1 MTPDEKTLYLDVM
14 QELYEDVA
22 SVGKESSFPLYSNWA
37 ICYILSSWKMHTCES
52 VPAVGWFS
60 AWWCE
65 GRGKAD
71 PDHLESFLQIHLFLL
86 SRLLDLSYSC
96 PTLQAHSCQIFSMS
110 VESTVYPVVQA
121 PKLSVILF
129 SSPFVIPYPPANQGA
144 STLNSVFKRAPEYNH
159 VSTSSALTILVSAAS
174 SLTRSAGIP
183 QDSCPT
189 TFPCVLRVSS

>member
-1 MTPDEKTLYLDVM
+1 VALYFSKEEWKIMTPDEKTLYLDVM

-129 SSPFVIPYPPANQGA
+129 SSPLVIPTPQPIREQVLL
-144 STLNSVFKRAPEYNH
+144 TL
-159 VSTSSALTILVSAAS
+159 SSK
-174 SLTRSAGIP
+174 
-183 QDSCPT
+183 
-189 TFPCVLRVSS
+189 